1 MSHAATTQT
10 EFKQEQHIRHA
21 AEICGAK
28 YEAEVKERRVS
39 NKTAVGRA
47 VHLDGWYLPIV
58 IAEDGTVTYDD
69 YRGHWG
75 DMKKFEQF
83 KQAYEVSVSMA
94 TLGLDGMTITQR
106 TLPNGDIELI
116 ADDPNPA
123 YGTAVAAPAW
133 A

>member
-1 MSHAATTQT
+1 MSHAATMQTQFT
-10 EFKQEQHIRHA
+10 HEPHIRKA

-28 YEAEVKERRVS
+28 YEAEVCERRVS

-58 IAEDGTVTYDD
+58 ISESGEVLYDD
-69 YRGHWG
+69 YKGHWG
-75 DMKKFEQF
+75 DMKKLDQF

-94 TLGLDGMTITQR
+94 TLGLDNMTITQR
-106 TLPNGDIELI
+106 VLPNGDIELI